1 MIGELER
8 WHKENLSK
16 YKWLRGGMEVVDE
29 VRFVLF
35 LLFVHSFLIEAV
47 PSIRYRNHL
56 LVKYY
61 EGFFKI
67 DMS

>member
-1 MIGELER
+1 M
-8 WHKENLSK
+8 
-16 YKWLRGGMEVVDE
+16 
-29 VRFVLF
+29 RFVFCCVF
-35 LLFVHSFLIEAV
+35 LDSCLIEV
-47 PSIRYRNHL
+47 DCFLTTRYRNHL